1 MTSPNFFDPEQ
12 MPDAMNAGEGLS
24 GASSTSPAD
33 HLQGQMNQVGGPLGS
48 VAGWMLSGLAPKL
61 IADAEMAGDTGSPTA
76 SYQTGASRVF
86 SHIGSVGSQTTSP
99 IQLLINA
106 LMGGGGSGI
115 FSAVA
120 SFFTGQWGKL
130 DDVQDGQLAL
140 NGQVELLSPLQDYGS
155 VYALGSSGV
164 LVNNTGK
171 APFDRQVGPMTGC
184 HLASGGI
191 VLDDYG
197 LWDIRCRMAFSWTAL
212 SSNIQWEIR
221 VVRNSDGAIFSQQK
235 DYVNDANSTT
245 REIVTTV
252 VIPNNGHKYRVE
264 SHITSLAVGR
274 EVFGGPAQNRLTAQH
289 ITRST
294 SFQI

>member
-1 MTSPNFFDPEQ
+1 MGVIPP
-12 MPDAMNAGEGLS
+12 
-24 GASSTSPAD
+24 GASGPTSYPRRFGVGPGGADRLSFAQRSEANLTELLKGDADSELFGAFSDFNNGLVSTLTD
-33 HLQGQMNQVGGPLGS
+33 VL
-48 VAGWMLSGLAPKL
+48 
-61 IADAEMAGDTGSPTA
+61 
-76 SYQTGASRVF
+76 TGA
-86 SHIGSVGSQTTSP
+86 GSMVLGGAMELLRDLMSLRWSQVDE
-99 IQLLINA
+99 IA
-106 LMGGGGSGI
+106 
-115 FSAVA
+115 
-120 SFFTGQWGKL
+120 
-130 DDVQDGQLAL
+130 DGQLAL

-155 VYALGSSGV
+155 AYALGSSGV

-197 LWDIRCRMAFSWTAL
+197 LWDIRCRMAFSWIEIL
-212 SSNIQWEIR
+212 SNKIGWEIR

-235 DYVNDANSTT
+235 DYVSDANSTT

-252 VIPNNGHKYRVE
+252 VIPNDGHKYRVE
-264 SHITSLAVGR
+264 SHITSLAAGR
-274 EVFGGPAQNRLTAQH
+274 EVLGGPAQNRLTVQH